1 MSDRA
6 NTLTKE
12 EQEFAAEHC
21 GLIDLHLKVNGLDP
35 DKWWDVL
42 VFGYLAA
49 VRCWFRAPQVRRWAF
64 PTIAK
69 VKMRGAMLNQIRSEN
84 RAMRRGQA
92 ISLDACLDGSESTLY
107 DLLPGSSGADEQAV
121 FEMLVCSLA
130 SGLTG
135 TEKAVLRLT
144 TEGYGKGEIASRLGI
159 PPQQVNDSLATL
171 QHRCAEEQNTEAV

>member
-1 MSDRA
+1 MTDHA
-6 NTLTKE
+6 ALTQE

-21 GLIDLHLKVNGLDP
+21 RLIDLHLKVNGLDP

-42 VFGYLAA
+42 VFGYLTA
-49 VRCWFRAPQVRRWAF
+49 VRCWFRVPQIRRWAF

-69 VKMRGAMLNQIRSEN
+69 VKMRGAMCNQLQYEN

-92 ISLDACLDGSESTLY
+92 VSLDADLDGLEAVTLY
-107 DLLPGSSGADEQAV
+107 DLLPGSSGAEEQAV

-135 TEKAVLRLT
+135 TEKAVFRLT
-144 TEGYGKGEIASRLGI
+144 TEGYGRGEIARKLGI
-159 PPQQVNDSLATL
+159 PHQQVKDNLAVL
-171 QHRCAEEQNTEAV
+171 QHRYAEEQITEAV